1 MAIKYPGQTLQ
12 QYGNAT
18 VIQMGKADAAQRTAI
33 AATQQAQLNKAKQKA
48 AAAKAKQDLEKN
60 MFDVDFDGVRASDS
74 PYIQEEYNKLKS
86 YYQQN
91 SNAYHA
97 GDTEV
102 ISELNGMKSSLLNKT
117 VASKQEN
124 KREGTEYGKVLTE
137 GYNSDYNNEQFDK
150 KLNTSMFGASA
161 QDWNGYTNSETG
173 EEVFGIGN
181 FQLYEDLDFGEYYK
195 DFKVNEQIIS
205 NVEAIDMGTSS
216 VAGYLVDMEPAE
228 QALFAQGASAYSQI
242 KENPAAVMKFKQT
255 YDNPTFLSN
264 LPESIQNAYEKEEEK
279 GDMDGM
285 MTALSAGQV
294 YLASDN
300 KDLFKMTAL
309 PTGGIGPNITTDGDY
324 FVYGK
329 EPSIGYYL
337 PMPTPR
343 GISDGRGS
351 SGSISF
357 DFNDSKDQTRVAG
370 IFGYLGDDAWSQ
382 WTKDSGFKDAGDY
395 GTMGVRTS
403 NRLSFNLPKGAEGAQ
418 NKLEM
423 SSVPYTRT
431 SFKGG
436 QGDEVTKSGPV
447 DGGSVSMSIN
457 SVSTRDVYDKN
468 IDLVILPSGE
478 VVSYNEG
485 LKGTGYRIN
494 AKKGDFIPKIFFD
507 SKNPSILKSLQ
518 DGGYLASGT
527 GVPVIEGRNDDG
539 FDIAIEIPFIREGEN
554 KGDLDRNSLIYKRL
568 MNWYT
573 VSLSDAKKFSQ
584 EEMDK
589 FKKELD
595 NMAPK
600 VR

>member
-18 VIQMGKADAAQRTAI
+18 VIQMGKADAAQKTAI
-33 AATQQAQLNKAKQKA
+33 AAMQQAQLNKARQKA

-60 MFDVDFDGVRASDS
+60 MFKVDFDGVRAADS
-74 PYIQEEYNKLKS
+74 SHIQDEYNNLKL

-91 SNAYHA
+91 SDAYHA

-102 ISELNGMKSSLLNKT
+102 ISELNRRKSELLNKT
-117 VASKQEN
+117 IASKQEN

-150 KLNTSMFGASA
+150 KINTSMFGASA

-205 NVEAIDMGTSS
+205 KVESIDMGTQN
-216 VAGYLVDMEPAE
+216 VAGYLVDMEPAQ
-228 QALFAQGASAYSQI
+228 QALFAQGASAYNQI
-242 KENPAAVMKFKQT
+242 KENPAAVLKFKQT
-255 YDNPTFLSN
+255 YDNPTFLSK
-264 LPESIQNAYEKEEEK
+264 LPESIQKEYQKQKEN

-285 MTALSAGQV
+285 MTTLSAGQV

-300 KDLFKMTAL
+300 KDLFRFTAL
-309 PTGGIGPNITTDGDY
+309 PINTFGPNITTGGDY
-324 FVYGK
+324 FVYGT
-329 EPSIGYYL
+329 EQPTGYFL

-343 GISDGRGS
+343 GISQGRGS

-357 DFNDSKDQTRVAG
+357 DFNNSEDQTKVAG

-382 WTKDSGFKDAGDY
+382 WTTDSGFKDAGDY

-436 QGDEVTKSGPV
+436 QGDDKTKSGPV

-457 SVSTRDVYDKN
+457 SVSTRDVYDKD
-468 IDLVILPSGE
+468 IDLVILPGGD
-478 VVSYNEG
+478 VVPYNDSYEG
-485 LKGTGYRIN
+485 RGYRIN

-507 SKNPSILKSLQ
+507 SKNPEIKKAIMN
-518 DGGYLASGT
+518 GGYVASGT

-554 KGDLDRNSLIYKRL
+554 KGDLDINSLIYQRL
-568 MNWYT
+568 MNWYK
-573 VSLSDAKKFSQ
+573 VSLNDAKKFSK

-589 FKKELD
+589 FEKELN